1 VTNRKVTEQK
11 TSSKGGGQKAM
22 EDKEELFTMRLWK
35 ESLDQT
41 QMEWRGKIQ
50 HVGSGQIAYFRDWSK
65 MVDFISAA
73 LPNLPQSDRVE
84 KEKLSSVDRLHTS
97 RGGAK
102 RGLRDLPSRINLPG
116 NPVRGR
122 LGLANNLNLSG
133 GGNHSQKRRNNRSTL
148 PEIVRA
154 GTRFTQSVGFMFVG
168 AISMILG
175 WDQIGANDPRTTT
188 VVSGLT
194 ALLLGAIII
203 SQKLKK
209 LWEHADHRLMNPT
222 S

>member
-1 VTNRKVTEQK
+1 
-11 TSSKGGGQKAM
+11 M
-22 EDKEELFTMRLWK
+22 EDREELFTMRLWK

-41 QMEWRGKIQ
+41 HMEWRGKIQ
-50 HVGSGQIAYFRDWSK
+50 HVGSGQVAYFRDWSK

-84 KEKLSSVDRLHTS
+84 EKKLSSVDRLHTS
-97 RGGAK
+97 RGEAK

>member
-1 VTNRKVTEQK
+1 
-11 TSSKGGGQKAM
+11 M
-22 EDKEELFTMRLWK
+22 EDREELFTMRLWK

-41 QMEWRGKIQ
+41 HMEWRGKIQ
-50 HVGSGQIAYFRDWSK
+50 HVGSGQVAYFRDWSK

-73 LPNLPQSDRVE
+73 LPNLPQSDRVVE
-84 KEKLSSVDRLHTS
+84 EKLSSVDRLRTS
-97 RGGAK
+97 RADAK
-102 RGLRDLPSRINLPG
+102 RGLRGLPTRINLPA

-122 LGLANNLNLSG
+122 LGLANNLNLTG
-133 GGNHSQKRRNNRSTL
+133 GGNHSQKTRDHSSTL

-154 GTRFTQSVGFMFVG
+154 GTRATQSIGFMFVG

-188 VVSGLT
+188 VFSGLT

>member
-1 VTNRKVTEQK
+1 
-11 TSSKGGGQKAM
+11 M

-97 RGGAK
+97 RGEAK